1 MAYNREVAKA
11 LAGMGVNPLLKEMK
25 EREDRP
31 RVDPRVAALLE
42 NMGIKYAPE
51 EIQGNPITEEGTSPL
66 EMPGEEPM
74 VDPKGQGGKNK
85 PQNAP
90 SGQNPGQKP
99 AGKPVKPAQVQLKR
113 PATQM
118 KTLQDVTDKMTEVT
132 ANIKTVDLL
141 IQALN
146 DNKSSDNQIETHKLT
161 LQGPIQAVVNAVQ
174 DLKKLVE

>member
-1 MAYNREVAKA
+1 MYNREVAKA
-11 LAGMGVNPLLKEMK
+11 LVGMGVDPMLKEKK

-31 RVDPRVAALLE
+31 RVSPKVAALLE
-42 NMGIKYAPE
+42 GMGIKYAPQD
-51 EIQGNPITEEGTSPL
+51 IQGNTVNEAGTSPL
-66 EMPGEEPM
+66 DMPGDAPM
-74 VDPKGQGGKNK
+74 VDPNGQGGKNK
-85 PQNAP
+85 PQNSA
-90 SGQNPGQKP
+90 PGQVTGQKQGNKP
-99 AGKPVKPAQVQLKR
+99 AKPAQVQLKR